1 MTIAIWAVAAY
12 SIVAT
17 TTHIG
22 SILIAMS
29 RRRKPKS
36 ASCPAKSQ
44 TALSLVGLTRYL
56 RRTGLRAQRWRHCTS
71 APSDAAGVSLVRPVC
86 GMENHIE
93 ETLRSAFHL
102 DYPRYEIIFC
112 AASANDAAAPLVRR
126 LIAAHPH
133 VPARLLIGNETISD
147 NPKLNNV
154 CKGWRA
160 AAYDWIVMA
169 DSNVLMPR
177 DYIERLLAAWRA
189 DTGVVSSPPAG
200 CRPQGFWAELECAFL
215 NTYQLR
221 WQYAAAAIGLGY
233 AQGKSML
240 YRRSQIDEAGGIRLL
255 AAEAAEDAATTKV
268 VRDLGLRV
276 RLVDAPFE
284 QPLGYRT
291 AGEVW
296 ARQLRWA
303 QLRQAS
309 FRQYYALELLS
320 GSLAPLTAAAYVLV
334 ALGLPWA
341 SVIAAVAAWYGAE
354 AALAH
359 AAGWHLTL
367 RSPAAWILRDILLPV
382 LWIGGWLG
390 RGFVW
395 RGNDM
400 RPLAS
405 RGAV

>member
-1 MTIAIWAVAAY
+1 
-12 SIVAT
+12 
-17 TTHIG
+17 
-22 SILIAMS
+22 
-29 RRRKPKS
+29 
-36 ASCPAKSQ
+36 
-44 TALSLVGLTRYL
+44 
-56 RRTGLRAQRWRHCTS
+56 
-71 APSDAAGVSLVRPVC
+71 
-86 GMENHIE
+86 MENHIE

-102 DYPRYEIIFC
+102 DYPRYEVIFC

-133 VPARLLIGNETISD
+133 VPARLLIGNETVSD

-177 DYIERLLAAWRA
+177 DYIERLRAAWRA

-215 NTYQLR
+215 NTHQLR
-221 WQYAAAAIGLGY
+221 WQYTASAIGFGF

-240 YRRSQIDEAGGIRLL
+240 YRRSQIERAGGIRLL
-255 AAEAAEDAATTKV
+255 ATEPAEDAATTKL

-284 QPLGYRT
+284 QPLGYRS
-291 AGEVW
+291 AREVW

-309 FRQYYALELLS
+309 FRQYYALELFA
-320 GSLAPLTAAAYVLV
+320 GSLAPLAAAAYVV
-334 ALGLPWA
+334 AALGLPLG
-341 SVIAAVAAWYGAE
+341 SVLAVAAVWYGPE
-354 AALAH
+354 AALAC
-359 AAGWHLTL
+359 AAGWHLSL
-367 RSPAAWILRDILLPV
+367 RSPAAFILRDILLPV
-382 LWIGGWLG
+382 LWIGGCLG
-390 RGFVW
+390 RSFVW
-395 RGNDM
+395 RGNEM
-400 RPLAS
+400 RPLES
-405 RGAV
+405 RGAI